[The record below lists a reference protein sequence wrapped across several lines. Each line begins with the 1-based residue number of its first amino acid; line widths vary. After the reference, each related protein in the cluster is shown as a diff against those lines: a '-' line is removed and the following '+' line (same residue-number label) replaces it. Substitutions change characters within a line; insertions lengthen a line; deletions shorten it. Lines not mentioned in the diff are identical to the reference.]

1 MAGYYDIDRNPRN
14 PTGANQG
21 KPTTTP
27 TAAGTM
33 NHVYT
38 HHGNTA
44 EYLAA
49 GFPWV
54 YHHGADMDDQR
65 IEFPFVTQW
74 VLISAPTKDAHIAFR
89 SSQAD
94 VAAST
99 VSNKFV
105 IPQNSAICLHIKC
118 VDIWVDSDG
127 ATDVSVMAGLTGVP
141 RDQFP
146 SIIGL
151 EGIAT
156 AKTVSGTSTIAT
168 VTPS

>member
-1 MAGYYDIDRNPRN
+1 MSGYYDRDRS
-14 PTGANQG
+14 
-21 KPTTTP
+21 
-27 TAAGTM
+27 TARPSMQHA
-33 NHVYT
+33 YS

-44 EYLAA
+44 EYMAS

-54 YHHGADMDDQR
+54 YHHGADMADQR

-74 VLISAPTKDAHIAFR
+74 VIISAPSADAHIAFR

-105 IPQNSAICLHIKC
+105 IPQNSTICLHIKC
-118 VDIWVDSDG
+118 VDIYVDSDG
-127 ATDVSVMAGLTGVP
+127 QTDVSVMAGLTGIP
-141 RDQFP
+141 RADFP
-146 SIIGL
+146 SIISL

-156 AKTVSGTSTIAT
+156 AETAVGTATVAT
-168 VTPS
+168 VTPG

>member
-1 MAGYYDIDRNPRN
+1 MAGYYDRDRTVPGSSTQRD
-14 PTGANQG
+14 G
-21 KPTTTP
+21 
-27 TAAGTM
+27 AGTM

-44 EYLAA
+44 EYLAS

-74 VLISAPTKDAHIAFR
+74 VIISAPSADAHIAFR
-89 SSQAD
+89 PSQSD

-99 VSNKFV
+99 VSNKFI

-118 VDIWVDSDG
+118 VDIWVDSG
-127 ATDVSVMAGLTGVP
+127 GQTDVSVMAGLTGVP

-146 SIIGL
+146 SIVGL

-156 AKTVSGTSTIAT
+156 AKTASGSDAIAT

>member
-1 MAGYYDIDRNPRN
+1 MAQTGYYDRDRTNPA
-14 PTGANQG
+14 P
-21 KPTTTP
+21 
-27 TAAGTM
+27 AGQK

-44 EYLAA
+44 EYLSA

-54 YHHGADMDDQR
+54 YHHGVDMDDQR

-74 VLISAPTKDAHIAFR
+74 VLISAPSADAHIAFR

-118 VDIWVDSDG
+118 IDIYVDSG
-127 ATDVSVMAGLTGVP
+127 GQTDVSVMAGLTGVP

-156 AKTVSGTSTIAT
+156 VKTVAGTGTIAT
-168 VTPS
+168 VTPA

>member
-1 MAGYYDIDRNPRN
+1 MSGYYDRDRSS
-14 PTGANQG
+14 
-21 KPTTTP
+21 
-27 TAAGTM
+27 AAGQM
-33 NHVYT
+33 NHAYT

-44 EYLAA
+44 EYMAS

-54 YHHGADMDDQR
+54 YHHGVDMADQR

-94 VAAST
+94 VAAGT
-99 VSNKFV
+99 VSNKFI
-105 IPQNSAICLHIKC
+105 IPANSAIILPIKC
-118 VDIWVDSDG
+118 VDLWVDSDG

-141 RDQFP
+141 REQFP

-151 EGIAT
+151 EGIASVS
-156 AKTVSGTSTIAT
+156 TVAGTGTIAT
-168 VTPS
+168 VTPA